1 MEQAEFLARQ
11 YDLLTRRLD
20 DPTIEWQDIADLRI
34 EYTGEV
40 EHRDTI
46 RKGAKLFY
54 EFLKGGWIHDPTQVM
69 NATNNKA
76 QDVPSS
82 SNSETVLQQLKKERY
97 KIQTE
102 KLELNRWLRENARD
116 ELIVEHICQAIER
129 ITPLSIPEPIIAYH
143 GDREYLCCFG
153 DCHYGVEFELRDLF
167 GDIINSYSPEIFKS
181 RMINML
187 EQIIEIVR
195 ERGITELNLW
205 DLGDSIQGILRL
217 DSQLMK
223 LRYGIV
229 DSSIQYADFISQ
241 WINTLSQ
248 YVRIKFQMVIDSNHN
263 QLRICNAPKNAF
275 KEENMSKVILSF
287 VKERLKYNQN
297 VEVIENPTGMNY
309 GELAGFRI
317 LGIHGEVKNLS
328 ESLNKFSMTYKHPLD
343 YIIGAHCHHFIN
355 TETGRRSESIQIRS
369 VIGVDPY
376 GLSLNKTSDA
386 GASLLVFENGKGLSC
401 EYKLILN

>member
-1 MEQAEFLARQ
+1 M
-11 YDLLTRRLD
+11 LTRRLD
-20 DPTIEWQDIADLRI
+20 DSTIEWQDIADLRT

-46 RKGAKLFY
+46 RKGSKLLY
-54 EFLKGGWIHDPTQVM
+54 EYLEAGWIHNP
-69 NATNNKA
+69 AEIK
-76 QDVPSS
+76 DVPSPA
-82 SNSETVLQQLKKERY
+82 NTENTLNQLKKERY
-97 KIQTE
+97 KLQTE

-116 ELIVEHICQAIER
+116 ELIVEHICQAVAELE
-129 ITPLSIPEPIIAYH
+129 PLDIPAPIYKSH
-143 GDREYLCCFG
+143 GNREYLCCFG
-153 DCHYGVEFELRDLF
+153 DCHYGVEFELKDLF
-167 GDIINSYSPEIFKS
+167 GNIINSYSPEIFKF
-181 RMINML
+181 RMQDML
-187 EQIIEIVR
+187 EQIIEIVQ

-229 DSSIQYADFISQ
+229 DASIRYADFISH
-241 WINTLSQ
+241 WINSLSQ

-275 KEENMSKVILSF
+275 KEENMSKVIISF
-287 VKERLKYNQN
+287 VKERLKHNTN
-297 VEVIENPTGMNY
+297 VEIIENPTGMNY
-309 GELAGFRI
+309 SELVGFRI

-343 YIIGAHCHHFIN
+343 YIIGAHCHHFTNAEI
-355 TETGRRSESIQIRS
+355 GRRSESIQIRS

-386 GASLLVFENGKGLSC
+386 GASLFVFENGKGLVC
-401 EYKLILN
+401 EHKLVLN